1 VKKGNSIALLWQRLT
16 RRQLHTT
23 LPDLASEG
31 QTSSY
36 KAIAPLGWFAT
47 AIAHPVFQVASL
59 FWLVCTSLVLIR
71 YYGFYPSYATF
82 DQGIFNQVFW
92 NSLHGNWFESS
103 LSSTESIAVAQGAIP
118 DVAYHRLGQHFTPSL
133 LLWLPFYAVFPSPA
147 GLSIL
152 QVTLVTMG
160 GVLLYALARHHL
172 EPRLSVWITVSY
184 YLANAVI
191 GPTLANFH
199 DFSQIPLFVF
209 GLLLAMERRQW
220 WLFWLLS
227 GLTLMVREDAGVI
240 LFGIGAYLLVSRRY
254 PLSGALVCVLSMVYV
269 VVLTNLIM
277 PLFSEDISS
286 RFMVEQFGHFVDGE
300 EASTLDVL
308 WAIATQPWL
317 LVQELI
323 TPIGRTIRYLLAQG
337 LPLGFI
343 PLVAPISWL
352 TSGFYLLLTLVRQDP
367 SALMIDRRYG
377 IALVPGLFYGVILW
391 WKAHPHWFQ
400 FNFRRYWRFCLML
413 ALVLTLTSN
422 PNRALSV
429 VWPDS
434 FQPWIY
440 TNPTRQWQHVQAI
453 HKLMNQIPP
462 DASVSSSSFIV
473 PHLSNRREA
482 LRFPQVRLRNDAGS
496 VIAVDYAV
504 VDLWQFQ
511 QYQAAY
517 PWEREQLEN
526 SIRAI
531 ARLLS
536 NQRYG
541 AIALEDGVVL
551 LQRSTESAPQILQ
564 DLNTLRNNLQ
574 SSPNSL

>member
-1 VKKGNSIALLWQRLT
+1 MKKVNSM
-16 RRQLHTT
+16 
-23 LPDLASEG
+23 
-31 QTSSY
+31 
-36 KAIAPLGWFAT
+36 
-47 AIAHPVFQVASL
+47 AIAHPVFQIASL
-59 FWLVCTSLVLIR
+59 FWLICTALVLIR

-92 NSLHGNWFESS
+92 NSLHGRWFESS

-133 LLWLPFYAVFPSPA
+133 LLWLPLYALFPSPA

-152 QVTLVTMG
+152 QVTLVTG
-160 GVLLYALARHHL
+160 GGLLLYALARHHL
-172 EPRLSVWITVSY
+172 APRLSAWITASY

-199 DFSQIPLFVF
+199 DFSQIPLFMF

-227 GLTLMVREDAGVI
+227 GFTLLVREDAGVI

-254 PLSGALVCVLSMVYV
+254 PVVGTMVCSLSVGYVLVV
-269 VVLTNLIM
+269 TNWIM

-286 RFMVEQFGHFVDGE
+286 RFMVEQFGHFVQGE
-300 EASTLDVL
+300 DASTLDVL

-317 LVQELI
+317 LLQELL

-343 PLVAPISWL
+343 PLVAPVSWL

-367 SALMIDRRYG
+367 SALMIDRRYA

-391 WKAHPHWFQ
+391 WKTHPNWFQ
-400 FNFRRYWRFCLML
+400 PTFRRYWRFCLLL
-413 ALVLTLTSN
+413 ALVFTLTSN

-429 VWPDS
+429 LWPDS
-434 FQPWIY
+434 YQPWIY
-440 TNPTRQWQHVQAI
+440 TSPTRQWQHVQAI
-453 HKLMNQIPP
+453 HRLMNQIPP

-511 QYQAAY
+511 QYQTAY
-517 PWEREQLEN
+517 PWEREQLE
-526 SIRAI
+526 SSMKAI
-531 ARLLS
+531 ARLVN

-541 AIALEDGVVL
+541 AIAFEDGVVL
-551 LQRSTESAPQILQ
+551 LQHRTPSQPEALQ
-564 DLNTLRNNLQ
+564 ALREFRRTL
-574 SSPNSL
+574 SPTSDQL